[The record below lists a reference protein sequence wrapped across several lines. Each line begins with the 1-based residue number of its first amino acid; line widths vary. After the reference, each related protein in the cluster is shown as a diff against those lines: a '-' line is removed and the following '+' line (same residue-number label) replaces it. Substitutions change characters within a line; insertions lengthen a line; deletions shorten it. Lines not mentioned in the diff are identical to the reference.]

1 MNLMTAKGKTALD
14 LYACL
19 YQ

>member
-1 MNLMTAKGKTALD
+1 MTAKGKTALD